1 MLSIDLVLSLTNP
14 FTNYTRN
21 RARYVLSAFVIA
33 AAAAGSLLGLSAEKL
48 GNTHFGFCWF
58 VPETRDA
65 GINKFLW
72 AYFYTPSLAMY
83 LFSIG
88 VLLYAFYRLRRGMRD
103 TYEVRQEVF
112 RRGRNYVL
120 GFVIYWVLAESL
132 YFASLAGQEREA
144 VGTLTLLFNFV
155 FVSKGVA
162 NLVIWMTTCACL
174 GACARAAPPG
184 GELDVSRSEPCACAC
199 ACACACIC
207 VRGRAAA
214 AAAAA

>member
-48 GNTHFGFCWF
+48 GNTHFRFCWF

-72 AYFYTPSLAMY
+72 AYFYTPSLAVY

-144 VGTLTLLFNFV
+144 VGTLSVVAHAALQFCVCVQGRRESRDMDDDMCVLG
-155 FVSKGVA
+155 GVR
-162 NLVIWMTTCACL
+162 
-174 GACARAAPPG
+174 ARRPT
-184 GELDVSRSEPCACAC
+184 R
-199 ACACACIC
+199 
-207 VRGRAAA
+207 RRA
-214 AAAAA
+214 